1 MEESDTFPLKGFSG
15 IYLLFT
21 LPATQHIHLFLFMLS
36 VVHMCIGK
44 CSILNSFLFVY
55 YTSCGTI

>member
-1 MEESDTFPLKGFSG
+1 MAESDTFSLKGFSG

-21 LPATQHIHLFLFMLS
+21 LAATQHILLFLFMLS

-44 CSILNSFLFVY
+44 SSVLNSFLFVY
-55 YTSCGTI
+55 